1 MKQKKNTENTD
12 GKNKSSASV
21 VAAEKP
27 TVTKAKENTTEKE
40 TTTAKA
46 PSNKRSSS
54 SNALAFLAFI
64 LACIALL
71 SSGYLWYQSKERM
84 EQKQGAEDKLAKAE
98 ETIESLIESQEEGKQ
113 YRQQMQVIMQ
123 EQIDAIS
130 SSDAQVIELTEKM
143 AELEK
148 GLLPEKDRLLLARV
162 RDLVYQAQSIITV
175 SNQNIG
181 YVRDLLLEAQG
192 ILSSIKDPDW
202 DNLRR
207 ALVIDI
213 DAIESVKTVDSVTVY
228 EQVESLRRAVRSLG
242 FLPEKEK
249 KSQDESLKDG
259 DADLSSDYA
268 EPASLMENFAKK
280 IADQLKSMVVIRENQ
295 DGIIVRLNADSFQHV
310 KLLIESGLSQA
321 QLALMQHNQESFE
334 KSLIQVQQT
343 IEKRLSEYK
352 VNDLLAKIEDLLVTD
367 VFESPASLE
376 SYPEL
381 KAIEEQKK

>member
-1 MKQKKNTENTD
+1 
-12 GKNKSSASV
+12 
-21 VAAEKP
+21 
-27 TVTKAKENTTEKE
+27 
-40 TTTAKA
+40 
-46 PSNKRSSS
+46 
-54 SNALAFLAFI
+54 
-64 LACIALL
+64 
-71 SSGYLWYQSKERM
+71 M

-249 KSQDESLKDG
+249 KSQDESLKG

-352 VNDLLAKIEDLLVTD
+352 VNDLLTKIEDLLVTD